1 VDNPLAS
8 ILADKGHVVLDGA
21 LATELERRGANL
33 DDPLW
38 SAKLLIEAPELIQAV
53 HRDYF
58 RAGADVATSSSYQ
71 ASFEGFRA
79 RGIDDAESERLLR
92 LSVELARRARDEHG
106 SGIVAASVGC
116 YGAILHDGS
125 EYRGDYRLTKDELVA
140 FHRRRLEVLVSAG
153 PDLLAFETIPV
164 AVEAEAILALLEED
178 GDVPAWVSFSCR
190 DDTALCHGESFA
202 ECVRLVSASPMV
214 VAVGVNCTPPQFVS
228 GLLRSARGVS
238 DTPLLAYPNKGE
250 TWDGERHVWVKAQG
264 ATSIVA
270 GFSVREWQELGARL
284 IGGCCRTTPETI
296 RAITKT
302 LQLKTL

>member
-1 VDNPLAS
+1 MFNPLTS
-8 ILADKGHVVLDGA
+8 ILRTKGHVVVDGA

-38 SAKLLIEAPELIQAV
+38 SAKLLIDASEWIQAV

-79 RGIDDAESERLLR
+79 RGIEDAESERLLR
-92 LSVELARRARDEHG
+92 LSVELARRARDDHG

-125 EYRGDYRLTKDELVA
+125 EYRGDYGLTKEELVA

-153 PDLLAFETIPV
+153 PDLLAFETIPT
-164 AVEAEAILALLEED
+164 AVEAQAILALLEEG

-190 DDTALCHGESFA
+190 S
-202 ECVRLVSASPMV
+202 
-214 VAVGVNCTPPQFVS
+214 
-228 GLLRSARGVS
+228 
-238 DTPLLAYPNKGE
+238 
-250 TWDGERHVWVKAQG
+250 
-264 ATSIVA
+264 
-270 GFSVREWQELGARL
+270 
-284 IGGCCRTTPETI
+284 
-296 RAITKT
+296 
-302 LQLKTL
+302 

>member
-1 VDNPLAS
+1 MFNPLTS
-8 ILADKGHVVLDGA
+8 ILHTKGHVVVDGA

-38 SAKLLIEAPELIQAV
+38 SAKLLIDAPEWIQAV

-79 RGIDDAESERLLR
+79 RGIEDAESERLLR
-92 LSVELARRARDEHG
+92 LSVELARRARDDHG

-125 EYRGDYRLTKDELVA
+125 EYRGDYGLTKEELVA

-153 PDLLAFETIPV
+153 PDLLAFETIPT
-164 AVEAEAILALLEED
+164 AVEAQAILALLEEG

-190 DDTALCHGESFA
+190 SETELCHGESFA
-202 ECVRLVSASPMV
+202 ECVRLMGASPRV
-214 VAVGVNCTPPQFVS
+214 IAVGVNCTPTRFVS
-228 GLLRSARGVS
+228 GLLRSARGAS
-238 DTPLLAYPNKGE
+238 DKPLLAYPNGGE
-250 TWDGERHVWVKAQG
+250 TWDGARHVWLEAPE
-264 ATSIVA
+264 ATSNA
-270 GFSVREWQELGARL
+270 ASVREWHELGARL

-296 RAITKT
+296 RAISKT
-302 LQLKTL
+302 LQPKTL